1 MLLGHCNAAVG
12 YNYTSYG
19 MAGTRYMDTQ
29 LKADIERFEQLPVSG
44 SKVDQPISVSAY
56 SLGKSVHNY

>member
-29 LKADIERFEQLPVSG
+29 LKADIERFRTITCEWVKGRL
-44 SKVDQPISVSAY
+44 AY
-56 SLGKSVHNY
+56 QR